1 MFDRELD
8 YYGITPNDD
17 IVTQESLGKWGH
29 LSKVSKSLKASLH
42 KAQMKH
48 DMFSLALHCSSEIG
62 RKVLNYP
69 NVRDTFDVSVDHN
82 HNLYNRRDLDDKEKE
97 MFEEYLDRYFGLKIV
112 GSDQPNRRGVSFKV
126 GPK

>member
-17 IVTQESLGKWGH
+17 IVTQMSLGKWGH
-29 LSKVSKSLKASLH
+29 LSKVSKSLKASLD

-48 DMFSLALHCSSEIG
+48 DMFSLALHCSSVVG
-62 RKVLNYP
+62 QRVLNFP
-69 NVRDTFDVSVDHN
+69 NNDNFDVSVN
-82 HNLYNRRDLDDKEKE
+82 QGHNLYNRRDLDDEEKT
-97 MFEEYLDRYFGLKIV
+97 MFEEHLDRYFGLKIV